1 MRKMNELNADY
12 CFGKR
17 LEEAMTMK
25 GLDEKDFDD
34 FEDVPS
40 SSSIHDY
47 IMGNRLPTL
56 RNAIQLADFLGVSID
71 WLCGLGEK
79 LPCALGSAW
88 DDIPEA

>member
-17 LEEAMTMK
+17 LEEVMTMK

-56 RNAIQLADFLGVSID
+56 RNAIQLAEFLNVSID
-71 WLCGLGEK
+71 WLCGLGEH
-79 LPCALGSAW
+79 LPWDAKSAW